1 MVLRSQ
7 KRFEASGGWR
17 KLCNEDLPSVI
28 SMNKTWRMAWAVHEA
43 LMEEVGYIKPFVG
56 NLKGHLRDD
65 LRVDG
70 DDNIRIDLTR

>member
-1 MVLRSQ
+1 
-7 KRFEASGGWR
+7 
-17 KLCNEDLPSVI
+17 
-28 SMNKTWRMAWAVHEA
+28 MNKTGRMTWAVHEA

-65 LRVDG
+65 LHVDG